1 MTGFLQA
8 TVYGLLQGG
17 LLALVAVGFSLVW
30 GVMNVVNL
38 SHGAFNPS
46 TPYPQQAWEL
56 LTFMSS
62 KAAILARLDGAA
74 QVTARK
80 DVNSEVLS
88 KDPLLSFVS
97 QKVLPLTHY
106 RPGLAVYPQ
115 VSLALQQATADVVS
129 GKSPADAATA
139 YQAALVK
146 ALGGADQVTTS

>member
-1 MTGFLQA
+1 
-8 TVYGLLQGG
+8 
-17 LLALVAVGFSLVW
+17 
-30 GVMNVVNL
+30 
-38 SHGAFNPS
+38 
-46 TPYPQQAWEL
+46 
-56 LTFMSS
+56 MSS